1 MELANED
8 ALKLTIIYGEN
19 DQFNHHPLY
28 VEIVKR
34 AHSFGIAGATVV
46 RGIESFGRTNH
57 IHSTRILSLSSDLP
71 IVITMIDLEDKIRE
85 FYKSIA
91 DLLGGGI
98 AFTENVSVLHYKQS

>member
-1 MELANED
+1 MELKNEE

-19 DQFNHHPLY
+19 DQYNHHPLY

-34 AHSFGIAGATVV
+34 AHEFGLAGATVV
-46 RGIESFGRTNH
+46 RGIESYGRTNH

-71 IVITMIDLEDKIRE
+71 IVITIIDLEEKITE

-91 DLLGGGI
+91 ELLGGGI
-98 AFTENVSVLHYKQS
+98 AFVEKVTVLHYS